1 MKASEGLGSK
11 NGKQALV
18 RHGPCRAKPGHKN
31 QLLVTTWSQGDK
43 VPDVKNRLKVKQ
55 DQMFFLLDGLS
66 QAKLKL
72 GKHAGL
78 IYYRAVMGWLLW
90 ESWPVAAELAPFI
103 NGAVGVGR
111 PHP

>member
-1 MKASEGLGSK
+1 MPRL
-11 NGKQALV
+11 
-18 RHGPCRAKPGHKN
+18 KN

-43 VPDVKNRLKVKQ
+43 IPDVKNRLKVKQ

-78 IYYRAVMGWLLW
+78 IYCRAVMGRPFW
-90 ESWPVAAELAPFI
+90 ESWPVAAELAPCI
-103 NGAVGVGR
+103 NGAVGMVR